1 MKEFFSW
8 KLRNVRTRCT
18 TKIVFDLQVHCQ
30 VCNLCNSSTFIS
42 LPLRYLRTL
51 LSASLKTSKFWKP
64 TLVHHYLVKVRTSFF
79 HKVKQKIETVI
90 THFHDMICSW
100 SINKM
105 NTLAIASILRCFQIS
120 YFSTDFQMIT
130 FRKYNKTSNQN
141 YLDPTASVWK
151 QFIILTPE
159 RRNIL

>member
-1 MKEFFSW
+1 MKLNKRKSFLSGNW
-8 KLRNVRTRCT
+8 GLGVQPKLCLIF
-18 TKIVFDLQVHCQ
+18 KFIVI
-30 VCNLCNSSTFIS
+30 CNLCNSSTFIS

-105 NTLAIASILRCFQIS
+105 NTLVRLYIFRCFQIN
-120 YFSTDFQMIT
+120 YFSTDFRKMIT
-130 FRKYNKTSNQN
+130 FCKYNKTSNQLSKCLKLIY
-141 YLDPTASVWK
+141 YLDTRK
-151 QFIILTPE
+151 L
-159 RRNIL
+159 